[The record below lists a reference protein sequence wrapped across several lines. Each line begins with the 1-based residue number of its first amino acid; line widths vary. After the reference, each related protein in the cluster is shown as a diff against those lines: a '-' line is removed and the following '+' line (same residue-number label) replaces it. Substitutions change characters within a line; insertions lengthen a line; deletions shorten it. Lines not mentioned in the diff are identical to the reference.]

1 MKRNFSSL
9 YFNIYSNRLLTTDFI
24 FICVCKLEEIARLKR
39 GKRGTIFIVGI
50 ICTVPA
56 AGGAIHM

>member
-1 MKRNFSSL
+1 MILFVILKV
-9 YFNIYSNRLLTTDFI
+9 LTADFI

-39 GKRGTIFIVGI
+39 GKRGTIFIVGM

-56 AGGAIHM
+56 AGGGAIHM